1 MTIAGQRRGSTALE
15 STYTA
20 VSELMMVVGACICYS
35 KVEFSVAVIEGRCGR
50 SAWRIIVV

>member
-1 MTIAGQRRGSTALE
+1 MTTAGQRRGSTVLE

-20 VSELMMVVGACICYS
+20 VSELMMAVDACVCCS
-35 KVEFSVAVIEGRCGR
+35 KVVFSVAVTEGRCGR